1 MLPIAVEVL
10 TVTEQNPREYVSLL
24 NEEFFISRG
33 IKDPNSYLKAMF
45 TISREKLV
53 QEISTSDRRKTV
65 ECTAHRSF
73 KDTVLSMSFLLD
85 EDSKLILL
93 PYFGKKIPSDTSYP
107 VALTHVLE
115 IVMQLEASIDAM
127 DKPATRVSPTT
138 RTNTANAVK
147 AVQ

>member
-24 NEEFFISRG
+24 NEEFFMSNG
-33 IKDPNSYLKAMF
+33 VKDPNAYLKAMF

-65 ECTAHRSF
+65 ECTPHRSF
-73 KDTVLSMSFLLD
+73 KDSVLSMSFLLD
-85 EDSKLILL
+85 EDSQLILL
-93 PYFGKKIPSDTSYP
+93 PYFGKKIPPDTSYP

-115 IVMQLEASIDAM
+115 IIMQLEASIDAM
-127 DKPATRVSPTT
+127 NKPATAVGS
-138 RTNTANAVK
+138 TNAIRSA
-147 AVQ
+147 

>member
-24 NEEFFISRG
+24 NEEFFTSRG

-45 TISREKLV
+45 TISREKLIR
-53 QEISTSDRRKTV
+53 EISTSDRRKTV
-65 ECTAHRSF
+65 ECTPHRSF

-85 EDSKLILL
+85 EDSQLILL
-93 PYFGKKIPSDTSYP
+93 PYFGKKIPSGTSYP

-115 IVMQLEASIDAM
+115 IIMQLEASIDAM
-127 DKPATRVSPTT
+127 SKPATKVGSANREKA
-138 RTNTANAVK
+138 ANA
-147 AVQ
+147 AGIVQ

>member
-33 IKDPNSYLKAMF
+33 VKDPNSYLKAMF

-53 QEISTSDRRKTV
+53 QEIATSDRRKTI
-65 ECTAHRSF
+65 ECTPHRSF

-85 EDSKLILL
+85 EDSQLILL
-93 PYFGKKIPSDTSYP
+93 PYFGKKISPETSYP

-115 IVMQLEASIDAM
+115 IIMQLEASIDAM
-127 DKPATRVSPTT
+127 DRPATKASSAA
-138 RTNTANAVK
+138 RTNAANTAK
-147 AVQ
+147 AIQ